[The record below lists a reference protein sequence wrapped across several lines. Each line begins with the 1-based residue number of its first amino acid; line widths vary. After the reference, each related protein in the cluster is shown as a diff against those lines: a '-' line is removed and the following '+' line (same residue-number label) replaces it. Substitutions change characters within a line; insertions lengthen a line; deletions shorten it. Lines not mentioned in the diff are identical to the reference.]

1 MISIGK
7 ECTGCGL
14 CSVACPKDA
23 ILMRENEEG
32 FLYPVIE
39 KDRCNE
45 CGRCISVCKDVKDQ
59 WHHKNGKPTVKACQT
74 KDAKWLIESTAGGF
88 FPTLAQWVLEQNGV
102 VFGTAY
108 NSCMIP
114 VVRKAESEAEILG
127 FNGSKYVQS
136 DLTPAL
142 PEIKKELEMGRQ
154 VLFSGTPCQVA
165 AVKTFC
171 KEFVGKTLLTMDVVC
186 YGVPSPGLFRAFL
199 DTIERRMS
207 AKVIDYRFRDKH
219 KNGWSHTTII
229 RMLDEKGKMLQFEE
243 EDYSKIPYY
252 RMFGS
257 RNCFRRECYNCYYNT
272 TERIADFTTGNF
284 WGIETMTNEFDT
296 RNGVSMV
303 LLNTDFAGIIF
314 EKISDRFQIVDMTL
328 DQAVR
333 ANDALVHTCKYPKER
348 DAIYTCY
355 ARQGFD
361 TMFPKYYV
369 DTPVQKIK
377 RKSKVLLKKIIKHKK

>member
-1 MISIGK
+1 M
-7 ECTGCGL
+7 
-14 CSVACPKDA
+14 
-23 ILMRENEEG
+23 
-32 FLYPVIE
+32 
-39 KDRCNE
+39 
-45 CGRCISVCKDVKDQ
+45 
-59 WHHKNGKPTVKACQT
+59 
-74 KDAKWLIESTAGGF
+74 
-88 FPTLAQWVLEQNGV
+88 
-102 VFGTAY
+102 FGTAY
-108 NSCMIP
+108 NSSMIP
-114 VVRKAESEAEILG
+114 VVRKAESVTEILE

-136 DLTPAL
+136 NLTQAL

-165 AVKTFC
+165 AVKTLC

-199 DTIERRMS
+199 DTIERRTS

-229 RMLDEKGKMLQFEE
+229 RMLDEKGKILQFEE

-303 LLNTDFAGIIF
+303 LLNTDFAGNIF

-361 TMFPKYYV
+361 TMFQKYYV

-377 RKSKVLLKKIIKHKK
+377 RKSKVLLGKIIKHKK